1 MKKYFEIAEVKKE
14 KLFLMI
20 FFLIILGLLEIFSLG
35 ALIPILQLVLD
46 ENTFLNSEYFNII
59 NENTNFFDSYDSTK
73 FLYFFLIAFF
83 FIILLKNF
91 GMILLTHLNNI
102 NIIGIETKLSINLFQ
117 KYINSSVIFLSQ
129 KRSSEIIRNV
139 ISQSSIYAN
148 NFIFSL
154 VLIITELFTFS
165 VIIIFLVFIYP
176 KETLFSLVI
185 FISLSI
191 FYVLFFKEKII
202 NLSESSENSFER
214 RVRFLN
220 YGIDS
225 VKEIKLYDLKDQFI
239 NDYLNNSYKLMRNL
253 KIVSVIR
260 ILPRHLFEV
269 IAVLLLSIF
278 IFISMKNN
286 LLGELLISKIAVF
299 AYAGFRI
306 LPSLNRTLASINRL
320 KISIPIVKNITN
332 EFEAL
337 NRSDTKDNAIK
348 SNNEVKFKDFS
359 KFKIKNLSFNYP
371 SSNIDIFE
379 NLELIIDKENSYFI
393 YGKSGTGKT
402 TLVEIIIG
410 LIDVDKNKIFIDN
423 IDLNNAKNDWQSII
437 SYVPQDVFLMDDTLK
452 NNIVGNINSEFRN
465 KDYIDAIKFSG
476 IEKLEQTFKND
487 TIGEKGK
494 KLSAGQIKRIGIA
507 RAIYKKNA
515 KILIFDEVTANLD
528 NQSEIEIM
536 EKIMKLSQKF
546 TILFISH
553 NMNLSKY
560 FNNVLKLENKTI
572 VKKNAQ

>member
-191 FYVLFFKEKII
+191 FYVLF
-202 NLSESSENSFER
+202 
-214 RVRFLN
+214 
-220 YGIDS
+220 
-225 VKEIKLYDLKDQFI
+225 LK
-239 NDYLNNSYKLMRNL
+239 
-253 KIVSVIR
+253 
-260 ILPRHLFEV
+260 
-269 IAVLLLSIF
+269 
-278 IFISMKNN
+278 
-286 LLGELLISKIAVF
+286 
-299 AYAGFRI
+299 
-306 LPSLNRTLASINRL
+306 
-320 KISIPIVKNITN
+320 
-332 EFEAL
+332 
-337 NRSDTKDNAIK
+337 
-348 SNNEVKFKDFS
+348 
-359 KFKIKNLSFNYP
+359 
-371 SSNIDIFE
+371 
-379 NLELIIDKENSYFI
+379 
-393 YGKSGTGKT
+393 
-402 TLVEIIIG
+402 
-410 LIDVDKNKIFIDN
+410 
-423 IDLNNAKNDWQSII
+423 
-437 SYVPQDVFLMDDTLK
+437 
-452 NNIVGNINSEFRN
+452 
-465 KDYIDAIKFSG
+465 
-476 IEKLEQTFKND
+476 
-487 TIGEKGK
+487 K
-494 KLSAGQIKRIGIA
+494 K
-507 RAIYKKNA
+507 
-515 KILIFDEVTANLD
+515 
-528 NQSEIEIM
+528 
-536 EKIMKLSQKF
+536 
-546 TILFISH
+546 
-553 NMNLSKY
+553 
-560 FNNVLKLENKTI
+560 
-572 VKKNAQ
+572 